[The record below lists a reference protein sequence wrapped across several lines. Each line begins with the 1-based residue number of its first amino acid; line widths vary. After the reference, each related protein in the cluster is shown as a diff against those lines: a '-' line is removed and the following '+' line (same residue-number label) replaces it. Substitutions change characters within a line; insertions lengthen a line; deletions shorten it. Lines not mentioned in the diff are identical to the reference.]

1 MPSLGSGLSLGT
13 LNKISGFDYDASSYI
28 TLAGITD
35 ATARIQIN
43 DFILGLKAINLWDV
57 SVCWPLRSTQNIGS
71 GTIAYSFGGFGSYHG
86 TLSSNPTWTT
96 SGVTFTGASGGT
108 LNNSSIPAVLRG
120 ISGYACILVGLNV
133 ATGTINFG
141 VLKGGGG
148 NQIGDNYVAVSRQYN
163 FIAQAQNYLTGGTG
177 ERTFG
182 STSFALTGF
191 NFLGASRTGLT
202 APSTNTGFVKANA
215 TTNSTRSGTGNLPST
230 NPYAEEYYITSSL
243 TPSNIYAF
251 CMASSAISENMMEDV
266 RTLYKATLGTGLNLP

>member
-35 ATARIQIN
+35 ATARTQIN
-43 DFILGLKAINLWDV
+43 DFILGLKASSLWSL
-57 SVCWPLRSTQNIGS
+57 SVCWPLRSTQNTGS
-71 GTIAYSFGGFGSYHG
+71 GNIAYSFGGMGSYHG
-86 TLSSNPTWTT
+86 TLSSSPTWTT

-108 LNNSSIPAVLRG
+108 LNNASIPALLRALN
-120 ISGYACILVGLNV
+120 GYACILVGSNV
-133 ATGTINFG
+133 ALGTINFG

-163 FIAQAQNYLTGGTG
+163 FIGQTQNYLTGGDG
-177 ERTFG
+177 NRSFG
-182 STSFALTGF
+182 TLPFALTGF

-202 APSTNTGFVKANA
+202 APATNTGFVKVNA

-230 NPYAEEYYITSSL
+230 NPYAEEYFIASSL
-243 TPSNIYAF
+243 TPGNTYSF
-251 CMASSAISENMMEDV
+251 CMALPNIGEDLMENV